1 VSQLDEADNSVDE
14 TAQNLKAYEA
24 ARTAFTIH
32 VETPQLLP
40 HAFVRELSNYVKPHI
55 WRAALESAVRKLRT
69 R

>member
-1 VSQLDEADNSVDE
+1 VSPLDEADNNVEE
-14 TAQNLKAYEA
+14 TAKNLKAYEA

-32 VETPQLLP
+32 IETPQLLP
-40 HAFVRELSNYVKPHI
+40 HAFVMELSSYVKPHI